1 MSAIEGLQPK
11 EVFQYFEQISR
22 IPRGSGNMEQISN
35 FMVQFAKN
43 EGLFYI
49 QDEMK
54 NVIIVKEATPG
65 YEEEP
70 AVILQG
76 HMDMVTVKK
85 PGCNKDLLTDGLDLM
100 VEGDYLYAKDTS
112 LGGDDGIAVAYC
124 MALLA
129 SKDIPHPKL
138 EVVLTVEEEVG
149 LDGARGID
157 VSMLTAKRMLNLD
170 SEEEGVFLSSCA
182 GGARAKVRFQAKE
195 ENTTGLLCHIRV
207 DGLIGGH
214 SGVEIIKERGNSN
227 CLVSRALFA
236 AASRMPIQIVHM
248 SGGEADNAIP
258 RETEAVVLL
267 PVDKRGAMDALLQ
280 EELLDWKD
288 ELSSKDPDVNMSW
301 HFEEVSTGVKAATA
315 DDTKTML
322 QLLVALPAGVQG
334 MSKDIEGLVETS
346 LNMGVLCYE
355 DGLLKSDFSVRSSIE
370 SKKRE
375 LISKVTAIATLAGG
389 TCEVKGDYPG
399 WKYCVSSPVR
409 DKAVAVYESLF
420 GKEPEI
426 RAIHAGVECGF
437 LVNKIP
443 GLDCISMGPDIMD
456 IHTTEEKLSIS
467 SSKRVWEFLL
477 AFLREKK

>member
-1 MSAIEGLQPK
+1 MSAVEGLNPQ
-11 EVFQYFEQISR
+11 EVWYYFEQISR

-35 FMVQFAKN
+35 FMVKFAKDL
-43 EGLFYI
+43 GLFCI
-49 QDEMK
+49 QDELK
-54 NVIIVKEATPG
+54 NIIIVKEATPG
-65 YEEEP
+65 YEKEP

-85 PGCNKDLLTDGLDLM
+85 PGCDKDLLTEGLDLM

-157 VSMLTAKRMLNLD
+157 VSMLTGKRMLNLD
-170 SEEEGVFLSSCA
+170 SEEEGIFLSSCA
-182 GGARAKVRFQAKE
+182 GGARAKVRFRAKE
-195 ENTTGLLCHIRV
+195 ECATGLLCHIRV

-236 AASRMPIQIVHM
+236 AAARIPLRIVNM

-267 PVDKRGAMDALLQ
+267 PTDKRDAMDTVLK
-280 EELLDWKD
+280 EELQDWKD

-301 HFEEVSTGVKAATA
+301 HFKEVSTGVKAATA
-315 DDTKTML
+315 ADTNTML
-322 QLLVALPAGVQG
+322 QLLVALPGGVQG

-346 LNMGVLCYE
+346 LNMGILGYE
-355 DGLLKSDFSVRSSIE
+355 EGLLKSDFSVRSSIE
-370 SKKRE
+370 SKKKE
-375 LISKVTAIATLAGG
+375 LISKVTAIAALAGG
-389 TCEVKGDYPG
+389 TCEIKGDYPG
-399 WKYCVSSPVR
+399 WKYCVNSPVR
-409 DKAVAVYESLF
+409 DKAVAIYERLY
-420 GKEPEI
+420 GKKPEI

-437 LVNKIP
+437 LVSKIP
-443 GLDCISMGPDIMD
+443 GLDCISMGPDILD
-456 IHTTEEKLSIS
+456 IHTTEEKLSLS
-467 SSKRVWEFLL
+467 STKRVWEFLL
-477 AFLREKK
+477 TFLQEKE